1 MRELATLP
9 SADAAQTLADYLLTL
24 RIETKVERQPN
35 GWAVWVRDEDQVA
48 RARQELDEF
57 NRNPNDPRY
66 SAAAREADALRRQK
80 ASAEKAYHRRSR
92 YSPGLP
98 TMYAHQRQLASK
110 LRELSRATRQRIEP
124 RPSFAELTKPPS
136 KPKPARTQDPQ
147 DADTDE
153 IKQQDPP
160 QLDAWPRRPGV

>member
-1 MRELATLP
+1 MPIATTVLTDFL
-9 SADAAQTLADYLLTL
+9 DAVDEITDIMLG
-24 RIETKVERQPN
+24 N
-35 GWAVWVRDEDQVA
+35 G
-48 RARQELDEF
+48 
-57 NRNPNDPRY
+57 PG
-66 SAAAREADALRRQK
+66 
-80 ASAEKAYHRRSR
+80 AEKAYHRRSR